1 MAEIEAL
8 VFDVF
13 GTLVDWRTS
22 IARGVRSLSPEVD
35 GEAFA
40 DAWRRLYQP
49 SLERVRSR
57 ERAFTKLDVLHR
69 ESLERLLPEFGLSR
83 LDAAARDRLN
93 RMWHRL
99 DPWPDAVEGLA
110 RLRSRF
116 VVAPLSNGNVSLLI
130 ELARHAGF
138 QFDTVLSAELF
149 QAYKP
154 QPETYLGACRLLDR
168 DPGSVLMVAAHAD
181 DLRAAAANGLQTA
194 FVARPLEWGRS
205 TAFEPAPEATFTFSV
220 RDLRELADTLG
231 C

>member
-1 MAEIEAL
+1 MAEIAAL

-22 IARGVRSLSPEVD
+22 IAREIRSLAPQVD
-35 GEAFA
+35 GEAVA

-49 SLERVRSR
+49 SLDRVRSG
-57 ERAFTKLDVLHR
+57 ERPFAKLDVLHR
-69 ESLERLLPEFGLSR
+69 ESLERLLPQYDLGD
-83 LDAAARDRLN
+83 LDPPARDRLN
-93 RMWHRL
+93 RAWHRL
-99 DPWPDAVEGLA
+99 DPWPDVVEGLE

-116 VVAPLSNGNVSLLI
+116 VLAPLSNGNVSLLI

-138 QFDTVLSAELF
+138 RFDTVLSTELF

-168 DPGSVLMVAAHAD
+168 EPGSVLMVAAHAD
-181 DLRAAAANGLQTA
+181 DLRAAATNGLQTA
-194 FVARPLEWGRS
+194 FVSRPLEWGS
-205 TAFEPAPEATFTFSV
+205 SAAFEPPADGEFTFSV
-220 RDLRELADTLG
+220 RGLGELADRLG